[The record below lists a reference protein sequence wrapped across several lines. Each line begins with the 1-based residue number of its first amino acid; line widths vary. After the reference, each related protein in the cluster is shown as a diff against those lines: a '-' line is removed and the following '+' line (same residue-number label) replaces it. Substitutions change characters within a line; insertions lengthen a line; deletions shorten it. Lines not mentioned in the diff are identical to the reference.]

1 MATFQQYHQSNP
13 HIYEIYKSIAIELA
27 RQGRRYI
34 GSKYI
39 FEEMR
44 YNHPFNSQND
54 PYKINNNFA
63 PMYARKF
70 VLEHPQFGHL
80 FKFKQLKGS
89 LLMS

>member
-1 MATFQQYHQSNP
+1 MQLIQQN
-13 HIYEIYKSIAIELA
+13 
-27 RQGRRYI
+27 RRVI
-34 GSKYI
+34 GSAHI
-39 FEEMR
+39 FQKMR
-44 YNHPFNSQND
+44 YEYQFKTDGSPF
-54 PYKINNNFA
+54 KIDNNFA

>member
-1 MATFQQYHQSNP
+1 
-13 HIYEIYKSIAIELA
+13 
-27 RQGRRYI
+27 
-34 GSKYI
+34 
-39 FEEMR
+39 MR
-44 YNHPFNSQND
+44 YEYQFKTDGSPF
-54 PYKINNNFA
+54 KIDNNFA